1 MAQLSSLA
9 DVRERMES
17 RFREFR
23 AHIQGSFVKSAAD
36 VYTTLRL
43 DTMNFLLS
51 MAAEGENL
59 SERAAQAVAE
69 LFDYNYTVAEWHQYM
84 AERRITEP
92 TFVKTLPYSYHLLL
106 QAEQVRPSIGS
117 PCFDYADLMN
127 EVSYAFFKG
136 DFSPR
141 ARRRRENY
149 LVMLATEAMRKKRN
163 WRSFLLP
170 SRTEEDKIEA
180 ARFAWTDAN
189 PEDKKMWEATAHL
202 GQLLKNPGIK
212 KFFTSC
218 GRDGR
223 LLLNDS
229 QRNWLC
235 WLAGADGDITAAET
249 VLINRLV
256 GSHDNTFSL
265 QWRYSQM
272 QKAQFGQ
279 AIPTILDRFAEA
291 DKLTLRSGVVLDDT
305 VGASFIRICYDSG
318 LYFLKR
324 RGYVTEKEAEVFRAY
339 IRMLEKFYFVRN
351 RMPRST
357 RKSLAD
363 RPIETIPSSQQGAAA
378 RPTGDLESLLKE
390 LDSLTGLRGVKKEVR
405 SLVHLQQMQR
415 QRRREGL
422 KPLTISNHL
431 VFSGNPGTGKTT
443 VARLLA
449 SIYYRLGVL
458 QQDKLTEVDR
468 SGLVGSYVG
477 QTALKVQEVITK
489 ARGGILFIDEAYT
502 LSPKGCTGND
512 YGQEAI
518 DTLLKAMED
527 HRDDLVVIVA
537 GYTEPME
544 RFIASNPGL
553 KSRFN
558 KYLQFE
564 DYQAE
569 ELMDIF
575 RRFCRKND
583 YTLSLDAERV
593 AGLRLRQMH
602 ERRGENFANAREVR
616 NYFETVV
623 SRQATRLYGT
633 PNADKEAL
641 TRIEAL
647 DVV

>member
-1 MAQLSSLA
+1 MTLPSSLS

-69 LFDYNYTVAEWHQYM
+69 LFDYHYTVAEWRQYM

-92 TFVKTLPYSYHLLL
+92 SFVTNLPYSYHLLL
-106 QAEQVRPSIGS
+106 QAEQIRPSIGS

-136 DFSPR
+136 NFSPR

-265 QWRYSQM
+265 QWRYRQM

-339 IRMLEKFYFVRN
+339 IRMLENYYFVRN
-351 RMPRST
+351 RMPRRS

-363 RPIETIPSSQQGAAA
+363 KPIETIPSSPYGTAE
-378 RPTGDLESLLKE
+378 RPAGDLESLLKE

-477 QTALKVQEVITK
+477 QTALKVQEVIAK

-502 LSPKGCTGND
+502 LSPKGSTGND

-527 HRDDLVVIVA
+527 LRDDLVVIVA

-593 AGLRLRQMH
+593 ASLRLRQMY

-616 NYFETVV
+616 NYFESVV
-623 SRQATRLYGT
+623 SRQATRLYGL
-633 PNADKEAL
+633 PNADKETL